1 MHSAAPYRP
10 EGQPSPKYDILES
23 GRRIGTVHNANL
35 AAQIVAEIAR
45 RDAKAAAEWA
55 VRS

>member
-1 MHSAAPYRP
+1 MRI
-10 EGQPSPKYDILES
+10 PSIKNGTSQKYDIFES
-23 GRRIGTVHNANL
+23 GRRVGTVHNASL

-55 VRS
+55 VAK